1 MGGYLI
7 QRIPGEGTLRR
18 QMPGRNINK
27 EYKMNLFRKLALI
40 ALLPLAAGAA
50 DVSING
56 AGASFP
62 APVYR
67 AWTYGFSQST
77 GEKIRVNY
85 QSSGSGAGINQ
96 IKDGTVDFGGTD
108 NPLTRKELDA
118 ANLCQFPML
127 TGGVVVIVN
136 IRGVKPNTLQLDQET
151 LAGIYL
157 GQIKKWNDPK
167 IVALN
172 PGVKLPK
179 RNIVVVRRSD
189 SSGTS
194 FIFTNYLSKI
204 SKEWRDKVGAGPAV
218 NWPVGIGGQ
227 KNPGVCNTVARING
241 AIGYTE
247 YTYAV
252 EAKLSMVALKNKA
265 GRFVRPT
272 PASFQASAANAQWKP
287 AEGFYM
293 VLTDQSGDE
302 SWPITGV
309 TYVLVQ
315 RNQTDAAKAAALLN
329 YFNWC
334 YTSGAVTASRLNYV
348 PLTGKVLELVR
359 KCWADEIRCNGQPV
373 KF

>member
-227 KNPGVCNTVARING
+227 KNPGVCNNVARSRG

-247 YTYAV
+247 YTYAKEYKLPMAQLRNRAGKFV
-252 EAKLSMVALKNKA
+252 VAAPEA
-265 GRFVRPT
+265 F
-272 PASFQASAANAQWKP
+272 SAAGANADWENAP
-287 AEGFYM
+287 GFQLE
-293 VLTDQSGDE
+293 LTDQPGE
-302 SWPITGV
+302 ASWPITGV
-309 TYVLVQ
+309 TYLLMPEKL
-315 RNQTDAAKAAALLN
+315 DPAKRDALLK
-329 YFNWC
+329 YVNWC
-334 YTSGAVTASRLNYV
+334 FTTGSATASRLDYV
-348 PLTGKVLELVR
+348 PLPANVVELVR
-359 KCWADEIRCNGQPV
+359 RSWNQSR
-373 KF
+373 